1 LKLNGTHQLLV
12 YTDGDNIL
20 VRSIRTVR
28 KNIEA
33 LVDVTMETGLE
44 VNADDTK
51 YVVMSSD
58 QDAGQSHNI
67 KIDNI
72 SLERV

>member
-1 LKLNGTHQLLV
+1 LAGN
-12 YTDGDNIL
+12 
-20 VRSIRTVR
+20 VRTIK
-28 KNIEA
+28 KNIET

-51 YVVMSSD
+51 YMVMSSD

-67 KIDNI
+67 KIDN
-72 SLERV
+72 SSFERV